1 MHISMLML
9 YSNILV
15 LVDRDNSPKW
25 DPPTLQE
32 VTDEDVENYFKS
44 LGDNDLKL
52 SGLLYN
58 KL

>member
-1 MHISMLML
+1 M

-15 LVDRDNSPKW
+15 LVDRDNDPKW
-25 DPPTLQE
+25 KPPALEQ
-32 VTDEDVENYFKS
+32 VTDEDVEKHFKP